1 MQKEKEAPKRLVTK
15 PPSPF
20 DIIGMM
26 FSKTEKEFNEIPDNV
41 LEMNY
46 FIINQIMGIQFP
58 LQAEV
63 FNHTRI
69 NGAEVVRFWRVFLH
83 FTGFHSVPGFV
94 YTKGKKKAA
103 DANIHKKEMKIP
115 LSLKKRYADKKHV
128 SLKDVDNAIEIYKQ
142 RTTDDIMKFK
152 KEMDFID
159 NIERESF
166 VRLKK

>member
-1 MQKEKEAPKRLVTK
+1 MQKEKEPSKRLVTK

-26 FSKTEKEFNEIPDNV
+26 FSKSEKEFNEIPDNV

-63 FNHTRI
+63 FNHTKI
-69 NGAEVVRFWRVFLH
+69 NGAEVVRFWRIFLH
-83 FTGFHSVPGFV
+83 YTGFHSVPKFV

-103 DANIHKKEMKIP
+103 DENIHAKEIKIP
-115 LSLKKRYADKKHV
+115 MPLKRKYAEKKHI

-142 RTTDDIMKFK
+142 RTINDIMKFK
-152 KEMDFID
+152 KEMNFID

-166 VRLKK
+166 TRSKK